1 VIDRLL
7 APDGCP
13 WDREQNHVT
22 LKKCLLEE
30 TYEVLEA
37 IDEGDMAQLRE
48 ELGDVLLQVAF
59 HAALADRR
67 GDFDLNEVVEEV
79 TAKMIRRHPHVFG
92 EVEVKSSTDVL
103 INWEKIKKG
112 EKGHNGSQGK
122 MMDSVNKALPAL
134 LMAEEVQK
142 KAKKVGFDWSEIKD
156 PLAKVL
162 EEYNELRE
170 LLNIQ
175 DQADQANGRGKN
187 REGRINEEPKQRR
200 DEAEDELGDLLFAV
214 VNVARFLG
222 VSAEAALF
230 KAVRK
235 FMRRFS
241 YIEKE
246 IAEKSL
252 KWEDM
257 DINSLDIIWERAKS
271 EGL

>member
-1 VIDRLL
+1 
-7 APDGCP
+7 
-13 WDREQNHVT
+13 
-22 LKKCLLEE
+22 
-30 TYEVLEA
+30 
-37 IDEGDMAQLRE
+37 
-48 ELGDVLLQVAF
+48 
-59 HAALADRR
+59 
-67 GDFDLNEVVEEV
+67 
-79 TAKMIRRHPHVFG
+79 
-92 EVEVKSSTDVL
+92 
-103 INWEKIKKG
+103 
-112 EKGHNGSQGK
+112 
-122 MMDSVNKALPAL
+122 MDSVNKALPAL

-252 KWEDM
+252 KWRY
-257 DINSLDIIWERAKS
+257 DINPVT
-271 EGL
+271 